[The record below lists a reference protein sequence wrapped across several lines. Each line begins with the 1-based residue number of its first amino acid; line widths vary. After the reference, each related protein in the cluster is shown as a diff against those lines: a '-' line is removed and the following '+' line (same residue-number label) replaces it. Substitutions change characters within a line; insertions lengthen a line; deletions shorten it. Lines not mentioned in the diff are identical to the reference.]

1 MQKLRRLQELTGNE
15 QLAFSQVDLEGDFD
29 PQQHDQLMQVTT
41 LTPQEE
47 KRIVNKDTPL
57 IVSPC
62 IFFFFQKFFGDE
74 YYGEEEG
81 EKPQFEVE
89 ELEGGKSLVADFII
103 SSRIEYFR
111 IGDIVIR

>member
-47 KRIVNKDTPL
+47 KRIVNKKTLVLLSLP
-57 IVSPC
+57 V
-62 IFFFFQKFFGDE
+62 FFSSSRN
-74 YYGEEEG
+74 
-81 EKPQFEVE
+81 
-89 ELEGGKSLVADFII
+89 SLVMNIMERKRGR
-103 SSRIEYFR
+103 SHSLKLKS
-111 IGDIVIR
+111 